1 MRKQGK
7 SLLYVIRYEQERKGI
22 CYQFDSGVAHF
33 KERSP
38 LVVCRTVIPNL
49 PLSEGIGKGRRFLY
63 ATQEVIDRAPDR
75 RVVPVVRTG
84 QPRVMR
90 LRNCTGKRKVKRCAP
105 SGVRSGP
112 DAATMRRDNGT
123 GNCQPQTCTLS
134 LCGEEW
140 IKNLVDMVS
149 AQSQASVSDRDQQL
163 TIPGPTAP

>member
-1 MRKQGK
+1 
-7 SLLYVIRYEQERKGI
+7 
-22 CYQFDSGVAHF
+22 
-33 KERSP
+33 
-38 LVVCRTVIPNL
+38 
-49 PLSEGIGKGRRFLY
+49 
-63 ATQEVIDRAPDR
+63 
-75 RVVPVVRTG
+75 
-84 QPRVMR
+84 MR
-90 LRNCTGKRKVKRCAP
+90 LIAASFQSSVPGSLESCGYCNCTGKRKVKRCAP